1 MNDPLELLPRL
12 QALPKILHLQKS
24 EKTQTFLPS
33 SFLRRICF
41 PKSAL
46 KFFFLPFNLQ
56 FFVKGHKYLIWYDD
70 DDDVSTI
77 PSNLH
82 RKSFPAADF
91 KRRRRTS
98 SVFEKGKKIH
108 HQKMVKNASFLSM
121 SRTNMLNQ
129 GSSAASSLPQQQHQQ
144 QHPSFFKWPLLGPP
158 GYPLLLSSSAPPL
171 KMIFWWGSLAYN
183 QSIILLGKYKK
194 GIHPF
199 LRSVCICIVSP
210 RLAGTT

>member
-1 MNDPLELLPRL
+1 M
-12 QALPKILHLQKS
+12 
-24 EKTQTFLPS
+24 TPS
-33 SFLRRICF
+33 SCFQGCKLYLKSFISKKKENPNFSPSHLFLRLYF
-41 PKSAL
+41 PKVPWN
-46 KFFFLPFNLQ
+46 FFPFNLQ
-56 FFVKGHKYLIWYDD
+56 FFEKGHKYLVWYDKD
-70 DDDVSTI
+70 DDGPTF

-82 RKSFPAADF
+82 RRSFPAPDF
-91 KRRRRTS
+91 REDEGLLPSLRRERKS
-98 SVFEKGKKIH
+98 IIK
-108 HQKMVKNASFLSM
+108 KMVKNASFLSM

-129 GSSAASSLPQQQHQQ
+129 GSSTASSLPQQQHQR